1 MGWLT
6 SLDPFNIFGKRDE
19 WDVAD
24 WGGDGDE
31 NNPPAPPQYELPS
44 WAQGLP
50 EEQLKYIRQIAGQ
63 GGLQMPQEY
72 GISSQAL
79 QNMLGYQP
87 QQFQFP
93 MEAIQQAL
101 DAQQAQQL
109 QQYQNQIRPVL
120 AQQGQLDSTY
130 YANLL
135 DRYLQGQQTSRLGNT
150 ANLLTSQAQQ
160 NYDLSKWLP
169 TFQSGVAGQ
178 LAGVGGQKANVNQ
191 LNLTTPFQ
199 TYIPAFANV
208 YGQGLQLGD
217 REFGAKNTAWL
228 QALDQYNQDQANQAA
243 GISSIGQLLGA
254 GAGAL
259 FAAPTGGLSM
269 GAGALLG
276 SSLGGTASTLFGGS
290 GGGTD
295 FGTALNYAYP
305 QQQQPIDL
313 SKLFTGWNLNFGPQA
328 DMSSLYNSNW
338 GNPYALT
345 GAIR

>member
-50 EEQLKYIRQIAGQ
+50 EEQLQYIRQFAQ
-63 GGLQMPQEY
+63 SGGLQMPQEY

-199 TYIPAFANV
+199 TYIPAFQNV
-208 YGQGLQLGD
+208 YNQGLQLGD

-243 GISSIGQLLGA
+243 MISSLGQILGA
-254 GAGAL
+254 GAG
-259 FAAPTGGLSM
+259 FAVGGPG
-269 GAGALLG
+269 GAVLG

-295 FGTALNYAYP
+295 FGTALQYAYP

-313 SKLFTGWNLNFGPQA
+313 SSLFKGYNLNSMPSV
-328 DMSSLYNSNW
+328 DTSSLYNYNW